1 MREIDE
7 VRITLLRL
15 FRKGAPGTAVAHHT
29 PTHSLYGEN
38 EGLWPPNTIDFQ
50 LWPMVPQVII
60 KLINGIL
67 RGRPVDSHQE
77 RVHASIKLQAY
88 GRGLLQRFR
97 SHRLI
102 TKDFN
107 RQASREYQKYLKL
120 FGVISTGITSSHTR
134 EPSRFARTFA
144 LYHHK
149 RITEDYQ
156 GIRAKWYTRE
166 HRESRK
172 ALAYRIRRA
181 HRVVGRADQEH
192 SCWIQNRN
200 ILASLPGG
208 EVVYYRLATTLIQHL
223 GGLWAHNNL
232 LST

>member
-107 RQASREYQKYLKL
+107 RQASREYQEYLTAWQGFNNPAGYL
-120 FGVISTGITSSHTR
+120 DDMRHPFLHGY
-134 EPSRFARTFA
+134 RFARD
-144 LYHHK
+144 HE
-149 RITEDYQ
+149 IDISQDME
-156 GIRAKWYTRE
+156 GISAKWHTRA

-181 HRVVGRADQEH
+181 HRWQDKFAAPYSMHGVFGWLE
-192 SCWIQNRN
+192 
-200 ILASLPGG
+200 P
-208 EVVYYRLATTLIQHL
+208 RLSRFIKARLTWSAHRSRL
-223 GGLWAHNNL
+223 GVKVLDFSSN
-232 LST
+232 